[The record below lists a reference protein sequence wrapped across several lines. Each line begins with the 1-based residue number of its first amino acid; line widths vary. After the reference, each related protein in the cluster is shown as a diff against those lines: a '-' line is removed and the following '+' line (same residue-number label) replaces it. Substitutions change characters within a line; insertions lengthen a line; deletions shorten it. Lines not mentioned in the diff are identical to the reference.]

1 MLLGVCASVSSLRLY
16 LRMSKQMD
24 IQNCAVYEK
33 GPELHFPTTNFG
45 VVLMVEIYGVQA
57 LECFKGSGG
66 RS

>member
-45 VVLMVEIYGVQA
+45 VVLMVEIYGV
-57 LECFKGSGG
+57 
-66 RS
+66 